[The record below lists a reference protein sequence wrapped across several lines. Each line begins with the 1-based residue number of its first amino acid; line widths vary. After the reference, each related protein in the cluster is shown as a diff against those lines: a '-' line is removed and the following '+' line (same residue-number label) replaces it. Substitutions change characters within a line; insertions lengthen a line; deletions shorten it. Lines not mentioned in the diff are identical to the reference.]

1 MHPTTRSLIEI
12 HAAVLLFGLAGLF
25 GKLLALPST
34 IIVLG
39 RVIFASLALLI
50 LLGVQRKSLRLHTR
64 RDVGLFALL
73 GIVLAIHW
81 TTFFQSIQV
90 STVAVGLLA
99 FSTFPMFVTFIEPA
113 VFREKV
119 RLRELVLALIIF
131 VGAVLIIPE
140 FDLSNNITQG
150 VLWGLA
156 SAATFALLTVL
167 NRKAVRDYSAQHIAL
182 FQDTVAAV
190 VLLPFL
196 FVQPVDFA
204 LRDILLLI
212 LLGVVF
218 TALAHSLYIGG
229 MRHVRAHTASL
240 IASLEP
246 VYGILAAL
254 ILFGEVPGVRVMIG
268 GLLILGVAVYSSMRK
283 TL

>member
-1 MHPTTRSLIEI
+1 MQPHTRSLIEI

-25 GKLLALPST
+25 GKWVALPST

-50 LLGVQRKSLRLHTR
+50 LLGVQRRPLRLHAR
-64 RDVGLFALL
+64 RDYGLFAML

-119 RLRELVLALIIF
+119 QPRELALALIIF

-140 FDLSNNITQG
+140 FNLSNNITQG

-167 NRKAVRDYSAQHIAL
+167 NRRAVRDYSAQHIAL
-182 FQDTVAAV
+182 YQDSVAAL

-196 FVQPVDFA
+196 FVQPVNFA
-204 LRDILLLI
+204 LKDILLLI

-229 MRHVRAHTASL
+229 MKHVRAHTASL
-240 IASLEP
+240 VASLEP

-254 ILFGEVPGVRVMIG
+254 IVFGEVPGVRMVIG
-268 GLLILGVAVYSSMRK
+268 GGLILGVAFYSSLHRPS
-283 TL
+283 